1 MPSNDKLSDHERLI
15 KISSG
20 QPQNPHFLKQIS
32 ADSRKLHPNFNI
44 PIYHLHTNF
53 RYLFSG
59 GPIRKYTL
67 KALISPPPSD
77 SSFLAT
83 MVI

>member
-44 PIYHLHTNF
+44 PIYLC
-53 RYLFSG
+53 
-59 GPIRKYTL
+59 IQ
-67 KALISPPPSD
+67 ISDTCS
-77 SSFLAT
+77 LE
-83 MVI
+83 VL